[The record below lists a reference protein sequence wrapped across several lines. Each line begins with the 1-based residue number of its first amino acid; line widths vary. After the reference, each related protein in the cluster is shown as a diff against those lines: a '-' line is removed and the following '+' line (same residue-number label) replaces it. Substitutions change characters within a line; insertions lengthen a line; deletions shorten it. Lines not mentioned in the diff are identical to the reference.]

1 MLCSA
6 VLCALVLAIMGTTP
20 PSPRGQDAPGEA
32 FSAERAMAHVD
43 RIARR
48 PHPSGSAEIAQVR
61 ALLSAQLREQG
72 LVVRE
77 QAGAFDDLSRQ
88 HLNARAG
95 LDRAEIP
102 LVNVVAQLPGRDP
115 SLPGVALMAH
125 YDSVEGSPG
134 AADDGA
140 GVATILE
147 TVRALKAGPVPAR
160 TLYVLLTDGEEA
172 GLRGARMFFEAAPEA
187 ERIGAIINLEARGGG
202 GVARMFQTSRDNGE
216 VAGLWA
222 KAARHPGGDSLS
234 TFIYAFLPNDTDLT
248 VALERDYA
256 AWNFAF
262 IGRPELYHSPQ
273 ATPAN
278 LDRGSLQQMG
288 DQTLGLTRALLGAEH
303 LPEPAP
309 GRVFFD
315 VFGLFVL
322 DYAPVWGWVMLALAV
337 AGGGLAVAG
346 RVEGCAALSGLVRML
361 VLLVGSALVFTGLN
375 MLSVSGE
382 GVNYYDR
389 LAAIQRLQAMV
400 ALAAVALAVATF
412 GRKPRGVSGDVGAM
426 VPILLLG
433 GAAQALA
440 PVAAYPLTIPLMLT
454 GLAAG
459 LRRFV
464 PAGLALVVDGV
475 VAAVSLGYGLTLG
488 FLLMQGVGPDM
499 PGAVALPL
507 GVAVMTLLPL
517 RPQPL
522 SRGTLAICVTCLLT
536 AAVAVA
542 AWVRFDDMA
551 ATIATYS

>member
-6 VLCALVLAIMGTTP
+6 VLCALILAIMGTTP
-20 PSPRGQDAPGEA
+20 PSPRGRDTPAEA

-61 ALLSAQLREQG
+61 GWLSAQLRAQG
-72 LVVRE
+72 LAVRK
-77 QAGAFDDLSRQ
+77 QAGAFDDLGRK
-88 HLNARAG
+88 HLNARGG
-95 LDRAEIP
+95 LERAEIP
-102 LVNVVAQLPGRDP
+102 LVNVIAQLPGRDP

-160 TLYVLLTDGEEA
+160 ALYVLLTDGEEA

-202 GVARMFQTSRDNGE
+202 GVTRMFQTSRDNGE
-216 VAGLWA
+216 VARLWGQS
-222 KAARHPGGDSLS
+222 ARHPGGDSLS

-248 VALERDYA
+248 LALERDYA

-278 LDRGSLQQMG
+278 LDRGALQQMG
-288 DQTLGLTRALLGAEH
+288 DQTLGLTRALLGPEA
-303 LPEPAP
+303 LPRAAP

-337 AGGGLAVAG
+337 AGGGLALAG
-346 RVEGCAALSGLVRML
+346 RVEGRAALSGLVRML

-382 GVNYYDR
+382 GANYYDR
-389 LAAIQRLQAMV
+389 LAAISRLQAMV
-400 ALAAVALAVATF
+400 GLAAVALAVATF
-412 GRKPRGVSGDVGAM
+412 GRKPRGVSGEIGAM
-426 VPILLLG
+426 MPILLLG
-433 GAAQALA
+433 CVAQVLV

-464 PAGLALVVDGV
+464 PAGLGLVVDGV

-499 PGAVALPL
+499 PGTVALPL

-536 AAVAVA
+536 AAVVVA

>member
-6 VLCALVLAIMGTTP
+6 VLCALVLAIVGTTP
-20 PSPRGQDAPGEA
+20 PFPRGQDTPAEA
-32 FSAERAMAHVD
+32 FSAERAMVHVK

-61 ALLSAQLREQG
+61 AWLGAQLREQG

-77 QAGAFDDLSRQ
+77 QAGAFDDLGRQ
-88 HLNARAG
+88 HLDARAG
-95 LDRAEIP
+95 LERADIP
-102 LVNVVAQLPGRDP
+102 LINVIAQLPGRDP

-147 TVRALKAGPVPAR
+147 TVRALKAGPAPAR
-160 TLYVLLTDGEEA
+160 SLYVLLTDGEEA

-216 VAGLWA
+216 VARLWA
-222 KAARHPGGDSLS
+222 KAAPHPGGDSLS

-273 ATPAN
+273 ATADN
-278 LDRGSLQQMG
+278 LDRGALQQMG
-288 DQTLGLTRALLGAEH
+288 GQTLGLTRALLGAEH
-303 LPEPAP
+303 LPQPAP

-322 DYAPVWGWVMLALAV
+322 DYAPVWGWVMLVLAV
-337 AGGGLAVAG
+337 AGGGLALAG
-346 RVEGCAALSGLVRML
+346 RVEGRAALGGLVRML

-382 GVNYYDR
+382 GANYYDR
-389 LAAIQRLQAMV
+389 LAAIPRLQAMV

-433 GAAQALA
+433 CAAQALA

-517 RPQPL
+517 RPNPL
-522 SRGTLAICVTCLLT
+522 SRGSLAICVTCLLT
-536 AAVAVA
+536 AALAVA
-542 AWVRFDDMA
+542 AWVRFDEMA